1 LLATCHSINIDET
14 KGQKEYSAS
23 SPDELALVNFAK
35 YCNYEYIGKT
45 EQDELMLKIFGKD
58 QKHKLLHML
67 EFDSDR

>member
-1 LLATCHSINIDET
+1 LSTCHSINIDET
-14 KGQKEYSAS
+14 KGSREYSAS

-45 EQDELMLKIFGKD
+45 EKDELLLKIFGKD
-58 QKHKLLHML
+58 QKHRLLHML